1 MIETNVVLYQTYDKE
16 IFMQPENLLYAKTH
30 EWVAIETNTAGE
42 QIATVGLS
50 EFALKALTDLVFIEL
65 PNVGD
70 AVEAGESFGEIESVK
85 AVSALYSPV
94 TGEIIAVNSPVS
106 DRLEMLAQDPYND
119 GWFVKIKF
127 ADKEVPAQL
136 LDFAAYQKF
145 CENEAH

>member
-1 MIETNVVLYQTYDKE
+1 
-16 IFMQPENLLYAKTH
+16 MQPENLLYAKTH